1 MEKSMDF
8 SVVKR
13 RQLNNY
19 IADGSVMGLQK
30 FFADATDGFCNL
42 IDIANGVDVESTVV
56 TKEGKVVRYMSPPP
70 VREQVQAMK
79 LIMDKAFPS
88 LKASH
93 VINQLV
99 DSPIVEDVDVGG
111 LLRELNQLTEQAE
124 EMKKREVG

>member
-1 MEKSMDF
+1 
-8 SVVKR
+8 
-13 RQLNNY
+13 
-19 IADGSVMGLQK
+19 MGLQK

-42 IDIANGVDVESTVV
+42 IDIANGVDVESIVV

-111 LLRELNQLTEQAE
+111 LLRELNQLTEQAK